1 MKINNCRNCNSKKLS
16 KLFTLGKMSF
26 TGKFAKSLKI
36 DIPKAV
42 VSLLICKVCK
52 LVQLDRNFNPRYL
65 YDTGYGYRT
74 GINFTMTKHVKD
86 VVIESVKLVKL
97 KKNDAVLD
105 IASNDGTLLNF
116 YKKNIFTVGIDPVI
130 KKYRNCYK
138 KINYGIQDFFS
149 FNALRKKKIKKK
161 FKIITALSMFYDLPN
176 PNKFLQDIKK
186 VLDIDGIFI
195 LEHADLLS
203 IIKNCQFDTICH
215 EHLEYYSSKV
225 IIDLMRKNDL
235 RVFNIKTNFINGGSM
250 RYYICHN
257 YSKYKNNFKNISP
270 ILNEEIK
277 LKLNQS
283 KTFHNFF
290 KLINKQKKE
299 LVKLVNKIIK
309 KKQIIHGYGA
319 STKGNVL
326 LQYFNISNKKI
337 RFIADRNPQKFNL
350 YTPGT
355 KIKIVSEAF
364 SRKCKPNYYLVLPW
378 HFKKE
383 IVAREKN
390 TINRGSKFIF
400 PLPKMKII

>member
-16 KLFTLGKMSF
+16 KLFSLGKMSF
-26 TGKFAKSLKI
+26 TGKFAKSLKAN
-36 DIPKAV
+36 IPKAII
-42 VSLLICKVCK
+42 SLKMCNTCK

-65 YDTGYGYRT
+65 YDSGYGYRT
-74 GINFTMTKHVKD
+74 GINLTMTSHVKN
-86 VVIESVKLVKL
+86 VVEESSKIVKL

-116 YKKNIFTVGIDPVI
+116 YKKNIYTVGIDPI
-130 KKYRNCYK
+130 LKKYKNYYK
-138 KINYGIQDFFS
+138 NINHNIQDFFS
-149 FNALRKKKIKKK
+149 FNALKKNKVKKK
-161 FKIITALSMFYDLPN
+161 FKIITALSMFYDLPD

-186 VLDIDGIFI
+186 VLDYDGIFI

-225 IIDLMRKNDL
+225 IIELMKQNDL
-235 RVFNIKTNFINGGSM
+235 RVFNLKNNSINGGSM
-250 RYYICHN
+250 RYFICHD
-257 YSKYKNNFKNISP
+257 YSKYKDNLKNIKKF
-270 ILNEEIK
+270 LNEENKFK
-277 LKLNQS
+277 LHEV

-290 KLINKQKKE
+290 NLINYQKKKLLKLINKIVKKKE
-299 LVKLVNKIIK
+299 V
-309 KKQIIHGYGA
+309 IHGYGD

-326 LQYFNISNKKI
+326 LQYFNISNEKI
-337 RFIADRNPQKFNL
+337 KYIADRNPQKVNL

-355 KIKIVSEAF
+355 KIKIISESF

-383 IVAREKN
+383 IILREKN
-390 TINRGSKFIF
+390 IIKRGSKFIF
-400 PLPKMKII
+400 PLPKMKVI